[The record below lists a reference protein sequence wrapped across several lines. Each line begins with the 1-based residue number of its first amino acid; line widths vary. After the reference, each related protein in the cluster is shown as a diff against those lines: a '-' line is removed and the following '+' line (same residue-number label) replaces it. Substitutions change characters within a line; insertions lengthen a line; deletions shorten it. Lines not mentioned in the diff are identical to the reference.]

1 MESSESIYKRV
12 NCCGI
17 KSFISSKFRKVWKKS
32 STNSGSK
39 TDQQQLVPQS
49 ERRYNS
55 DDYDYVQE
63 EDLDKISGESISLYQ
78 CEMPEEKIKKLR
90 VR

>member
-17 KSFISSKFRKVWKKS
+17 KSFISSKLRKVWKKS
-32 STNSGSK
+32 NGRSN
-39 TDQQQLVPQS
+39 TDQQQLVPLPETRS
-49 ERRYNS
+49 SS

-78 CEMPEEKIKKLR
+78 CEMPEEKIRKLR
-90 VR
+90 VQ